1 MAVIVGIHGIGQQ
14 FRGGYQLGTAWFD
27 AIRDGLVRA
36 GCDTAAETL
45 LPDDVRVAF
54 FGHLF
59 RPPAAMAAQEPPF
72 TAADIRPGPER
83 DLLAALFETA
93 IAQDPSLARPQDAMG
108 AGRTAVQIM
117 LTRLARTPTLA
128 RVAQRTFIGNLKQV
142 TAFLTSTSV
151 KEDVLA
157 CLNAVIDA
165 DTRLLVGHSLGS
177 VVAYEYLC
185 RYRPP
190 GVKLLVTLGSPLGI
204 PNIIFDNLTPSP
216 VNGTGAWP
224 GMVTDWVNVADPDD
238 IVALRKDLASL
249 FPGPAGQKISDRR
262 VSNGGEPHAADR
274 YLNARE
280 TGSALGEVLG

>member
-14 FRGGYQLGTAWFD
+14 FRGGYQLGTVWFD

-36 GCDTAAETL
+36 GYDAAAEAL
-45 LPDDVRVAF
+45 LPDDLRVAF

-59 RPPAAMAAQEPPF
+59 RPPGAMAAQEPPF
-72 TAADIRPGPER
+72 TADDIRPGPER

-93 IAQDPSLARPQDAMG
+93 ITQDPSLGMPEGAMG
-108 AGRTAVQIM
+108 AGRTTVQIM
-117 LTRLARTPTLA
+117 LTRLVRTPTLA
-128 RVAQRTFIGNLKQV
+128 KVAQRTFIGNLKQV

-157 CLNAVIDA
+157 RLDDVIDE

-204 PNIIFDNLTPSP
+204 RNIIFDKLTPSP
-216 VNGTGAWP
+216 ANGTGAWP
-224 GMVTDWVNVADPDD
+224 GTVTAWVNVADPGD

-249 FPGPAGQKISDRR
+249 FPGPAGQEISDRR
-262 VSNGGEPHAADR
+262 VSNGDEPHAVDR
-274 YLNARE
+274 YLNTRE
-280 TGSALGEVLG
+280 TGSALGEVLC